1 MKLIGKGLIIDA
13 GRGVDFPDYGDLELS
28 FGLSVLNIP
37 APAATGGYVVPYDA
51 PVTGRI
57 GWYDL
62 SAELLA
68 AVTGNAAAAGTVRR
82 AESEPHDVPVASPYT
97 ITLAYSTPVA
107 LTDVVVR
114 DDGVRMTRVAA
125 GPAAGQYVIAEA
137 TLTFNAADAGR
148 RVYVDYFYAQAGVGH
163 QVVVSPFALPAEFKL
178 AAALK
183 LYDTAVNEYA
193 GELVA
198 TAEHCRRTG
207 PLAVGARAGQFGSFG
222 FEFAVENRAPGD
234 LVLYFP

>member
-1 MKLIGKGLIIDA
+1 MKLIGKGLIVDA
-13 GRGVDFPDYGDLELS
+13 GRGVDFPDYGDLELT
-28 FGLSVLNIP
+28 FGLNVLNIP

-62 SAELLA
+62 SADLLA
-68 AVTGNAAAAGTVRR
+68 AVSGNAVAEGTVRR
-82 AESEPHDVPVASPYT
+82 AESEPHDIPASSPYT
-97 ITLAYSTPVA
+97 VTLTHATPLA
-107 LTDVVVR
+107 LTDMVVR
-114 DDGVRMTRVAA
+114 DDGARMTRVAGA
-125 GPAAGQYVIAEA
+125 PAAGQYAVAAA

-148 RVYVDYFYAQAGVGH
+148 RVYVDYFYTQAGAGH

-178 AAALK
+178 IAALK
-183 LYDTAVNEYA
+183 LYDTGANEFA

-198 TAEHCRRTG
+198 AAEHCRRTG

-222 FEFAVENRAPGD
+222 FEFAVENRTPGD
-234 LVLYFP
+234 LVIYFP